1 VQKSV
6 TYDENAGHALRT
18 VAALAIG
25 IMLLTST
32 GSATANGRF
41 PAANRILLSPTN
53 PDLVIVRATYG
64 ILPSFDD
71 GRTWRFLCE
80 DALGLPQSAS
90 SDPALGLTANS
101 ALIAGLLLPAGLE
114 VSADTGCNWSCA
126 GGLLANEMIADVV
139 VRPDAPHTVLALTAT
154 VYFDDA
160 GGGQHS
166 QVVQS
171 SDDGSHWAAVGAPI
185 DPRYLVTTLEVA
197 PSDAHRL
204 YVSAANGFAP
214 TRNAVLFVS
223 ANDGSWIPRPVP
235 LDARYET
242 NIYIGGV
249 DPADAD
255 RVYIRT
261 DGDRSRLLVTTN
273 AGQSFAAVL
282 NLTGPMLGFALSPDG
297 AKIYAGS
304 VEDGLFAGDRASMTF
319 ARQSLIRVRCLAARG
334 TELWACSD
342 ESSGFFAGVSTD
354 QGVTF
359 SPKLHPDSVQAPIA
373 CAASARGAYGC
384 GADANAAQCGGPPYE
399 RLCATLGCQSGPA
412 DASVGSRPPSSSA
425 TCKCSLV
432 GGGRRPG
439 FGVAALSVL
448 VAAATVRRKSR
459 HLGHR
464 SRNRVTAAILLA
476 SRVP

>member
-1 VQKSV
+1 
-6 TYDENAGHALRT
+6 

-25 IMLLTST
+25 VVLLSATS
-32 GSATANGRF
+32 SATANGRF
-41 PAANRILLSPTN
+41 PAANRILLSPSN

-64 ILPSFDD
+64 ILPSFDH
-71 GRTWRFLCE
+71 GGTWRFLCE
-80 DALGLPQSAS
+80 DVLGLPQSAS
-90 SDPALGLTANS
+90 SDPALGLTAS
-101 ALIAGLLLPAGLE
+101 GALVAGLLLPAGLD

-139 VRPDAPHTVLALTAT
+139 VRPDSPHTVLALTAT

-171 SDDGSHWAAVGAPI
+171 SDDGSHWAAVGTPI

-223 ANDGSWIPRPVP
+223 APDGTWIPRPVP

-249 DPADAD
+249 DPSDAD

-261 DGDRSRLLVTTN
+261 DGDRSRLLVTTD

-304 VEDGLFAGDRASMTF
+304 VEDGLFAGDRTSMAF
-319 ARQSLIRVRCLAARG
+319 ARQSPVRVRCLATRG
-334 TELWACSD
+334 SELWACSD

-359 SPKLHPDSVQAPIA
+359 TPKLHPDSVQAPIA
-373 CAASARGAYGC
+373 CAVSAQGPYGC
-384 GADANAAQCGGPPYE
+384 GADANAAQCSGPPYE
-399 RLCATLGCQSGPA
+399 RICATLGCRSGSA
-412 DASVGSRPPSSSA
+412 DASLVRRPPSSSA
-425 TCKCSLV
+425 TCKCSIV
-432 GGGRRPG
+432 GSGRRLG
-439 FGVAALSVL
+439 SGAAELSVL
-448 VAAATVRRKSR
+448 LAAATGRRKSR
-459 HLGHR
+459 HLGR
-464 SRNRVTAAILLA
+464 RLKRPGDGRDPARWA
-476 SRVP
+476 SAKNKG